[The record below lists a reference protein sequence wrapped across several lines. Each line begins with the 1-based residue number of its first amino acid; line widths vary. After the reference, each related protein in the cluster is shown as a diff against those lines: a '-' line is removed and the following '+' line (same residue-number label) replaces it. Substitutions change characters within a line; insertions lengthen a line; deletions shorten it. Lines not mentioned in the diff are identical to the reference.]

1 MSLNIHV
8 IKDKIL
14 SENWFVLRNM
24 TYELTR
30 ADGSVVRHKREVYD
44 RGNGATVLLYN
55 RHKQTVV
62 LVRQFRVA
70 TWVNGNHDGMLIE
83 TCAGLLDNDEPEAC
97 IRKEAVEETGYEVGE
112 VRKLFELFMSPGGVT
127 EVVHFFIAEYSD
139 AQRTTSGGGVDD
151 EAIEVLELPFSQAL
165 QMVDMAHQMLLAHLH
180 LHLEAAIG
188 LLRLMP
194 GQGPPGDQ
202 RQQQTQHRRR
212 DGERVRRGVG
222 DPVVAAEPV
231 EHLARAQRGEGLL
244 DQRAQFGTIGHSPAV
259 RAEARV
265 LGQRGLG
272 WLATRQ
278 GHAGILIGHDGTVT
292 TVKALPLGGGP
303 AAP

>member
-1 MSLNIHV
+1 
-8 IKDKIL
+8 
-14 SENWFVLRNM
+14 
-24 TYELTR
+24 
-30 ADGSVVRHKREVYD
+30 
-44 RGNGATVLLYN
+44 VLLYN

-165 QMVDMAHQMLLAHLH
+165 QMVADG
-180 LHLEAAIG
+180 EI
-188 LLRLMP
+188 
-194 GQGPPGDQ
+194 
-202 RQQQTQHRRR
+202 R
-212 DGERVRRGVG
+212 DGKAVI
-222 DPVVAAEPV
+222 
-231 EHLARAQRGEGLL
+231 LLQYLQTSGLMSGNS
-244 DQRAQFGTIGHSPAV
+244 DKS
-259 RAEARV
+259 
-265 LGQRGLG
+265 
-272 WLATRQ
+272 
-278 GHAGILIGHDGTVT
+278 D
-292 TVKALPLGGGP
+292 
-303 AAP
+303 